1 MLSRRVF
8 GACAVCA
15 AAALVAEG
23 ADAQAQPAQPA
34 GVARTVI
41 QSTDLDEKHV
51 TILMVVELAPGAS
64 IARHTHPGIE
74 SAYVMEGGV
83 ELSVQGQP
91 DRLVKPGEG
100 FQVPP
105 GTPHSGRNGDRPTK
119 FAVTYVVEKGKPV
132 ASPA

>member
-51 TILMVVELAPGAS
+51 TILMVIELAPGAS

-100 FQVPP
+100 FQVRPN
-105 GTPHSGRNGDRPTK
+105 TPHSARNGDRPTK
-119 FAVTYVVEKGKPV
+119 AAITYVVEKGKPV